1 MLPVRTEEQRKC
13 FSRSFQKMKHMEN
26 VTLEN
31 VTLENVIVENAHFP
45 LAFVFS
51 NISVNELP

>member
-1 MLPVRTEEQRKC
+1 MLPVRTQEEMKC
-13 FSRSFQKMKHMEN
+13 FSRSFQEMKDM
-26 VTLEN
+26 EN
-31 VTLENVIVENAHFP
+31 VTLENVIVENARFP